1 MDFHIQKHPRP
12 TRAAAGLLLATALF
26 CVSGCATPWPVVGQL
41 EAPPLAENTAS
52 AVTLSD
58 SPARVRANSAG
69 DVVPV
74 DAPAAV
80 AGTVQLKDS
89 TTTAAQTQRLAPGA
103 SALDPNRPARLESGQ
118 VFRRLEA
125 ALDGSDSNPSPPPPP
140 LARIIRPFVKS
151 PGSVTGP
158 IEPAGGSDSLIPSP
172 SGTLPRLVIEATS
185 PTTSPSS
192 PEFPAFPAFPA
203 SPSRPRDL
211 DPAPAVAAVVQLPDV
226 TDWSGNEAQGS
237 KSLLAATTAPTA
249 AAGGS
254 AGVLTRT
261 APWWITV
268 IGLVAMVGLI
278 GLSRR
283 FGWPSVSPLD

>member
-1 MDFHIQKHPRP
+1 MDSHLQKHPRP

-80 AGTVQLKDS
+80 AGTAQLKDS

-103 SALDPNRPARLESGQ
+103 SASDPNRPARLESGQ

-140 LARIIRPFVKS
+140 LARTIRPFVKS

-172 SGTLPRLVIEATS
+172 SGTIPRLVIEATS
-185 PTTSPSS
+185 PTTSPSPPAS
-192 PEFPAFPAFPA
+192 PSSPS

-237 KSLLAATTAPTA
+237 QSLLAATTAHTSHTA

-254 AGVLTRT
+254 AAVLTRT

>member
-1 MDFHIQKHPRP
+1 MDSHLQKHPRS
-12 TRAAAGLLLATALF
+12 TRAAAGLLFATVLF

-80 AGTVQLKDS
+80 AGTAQLKDS
-89 TTTAAQTQRLAPGA
+89 TTTAAQPQRLAPGA
-103 SALDPNRPARLESGQ
+103 SASDPNRPARLESGQ

-140 LARIIRPFVKS
+140 LARTIRPFVKS

-172 SGTLPRLVIEATS
+172 SGTIPRLVIEATS
-185 PTTSPSS
+185 PTTSPSPPAS
-192 PEFPAFPAFPA
+192 PS

-237 KSLLAATTAPTA
+237 QSLLAATTAHTA

-254 AGVLTRT
+254 AAVLTRT